1 MCQSGKEKRLS
12 DSVVFVDNSELA
24 AFAKALHSPVR
35 RRILEL
41 LRTNTL
47 TVNEIATAVGI
58 SQSSAVTHVQA
69 LEHAKLVRTHLVPAK
84 NGVKKLC
91 SSGVESAVVVFR
103 SPAEPV
109 AESRIVTEMP
119 VGLFFDHEVRPTCGM
134 ASETGF
140 IGYADHPASF
150 LDPRRRLAQIIWFE
164 YGYVEYRM
172 PIARQRPEAIRSVAI
187 SAELCSEYPG
197 HNADWP
203 SDITV
208 WMNGVEIGTFR
219 SPGDPGDRRGH
230 LNPDWWGPGHTQ
242 YGFLKEWRV
251 THDGSFVDGV
261 RVSDVVTADLAL
273 DSTPAIQ
280 VRFGIKENAEFTGG
294 INILGSRFGNY
305 PQDIRL
311 TVELGGANG

>member
-1 MCQSGKEKRLS
+1 MP
-12 DSVVFVDNSELA
+12 DTVVFIDNSEIA
-24 AFAKALHSPVR
+24 TFVKALHSPVR
-35 RRILEL
+35 REIFEL
-41 LRTNTL
+41 LRTRTL
-47 TVNEIATAVGI
+47 TVNQVATKFGI
-58 SQSSAVTHVQA
+58 SQSSAVTHIQA
-69 LEHAKLVRTHLVPAK
+69 LEKAGLVSTQLVPAK

-91 SSGVESAVVVFR
+91 SSGIESVVVVFR
-103 SPAEPV
+103 PRLEPA
-109 AESRIVTEMP
+109 AQSRVVTEMP

-150 LDPRRRLAQIIWFE
+150 LDSRRRLAQIIWFE
-164 YGYVEYRM
+164 FGYVEYRM
-172 PIARQRPEAIRSVAI
+172 PVTVQRPGTIQSVAV
-187 SAELCSEYPG
+187 SAEICSEFPR

-208 WMNGVEIGTFR
+208 WMNGLEIGTFR

-230 LNPDWWGPGHTQ
+230 LNPAWWGPGSTQ

-251 THDGSFVDGV
+251 TPDGSFIDGV
-261 RVSDVVTADLAL
+261 RASDVVLADL
-273 DSTPAIQ
+273 SIESQPSIR
-280 VRFGIKENAEFTGG
+280 VRFGIKDDAEFTGG

-311 TVELGGANG
+311 TVELGGASG